1 MKKIVYT
8 ILLTILC
15 YGTSSA
21 QQFPNYSLYI
31 YNKMA
36 YNPGY
41 TGIPD
46 APCFLALHRS
56 QWIGIEGAPS
66 TQIISANLPF
76 LKKRLGIGLQLTNQ
90 SIGITRIF
98 STDMNYA
105 YHIPIGKG
113 ELSVALQGSLRY
125 YAENYNDTRLH
136 ATQGVNIDNS
146 IPVGLQNRYLPNFG
160 TGIYYSA
167 SNYYL
172 GASAVRLIQNDID
185 FGNNDEFIS
194 SEKPHFFL
202 MGGYSFILSDQ
213 VKLQPQTLVK
223 YVNNAPVDIEVS
235 VGLELL
241 EKYMFAL
248 NYRAG
253 GEIKAGSGDSADIV
267 FGVQLS
273 DRFMFA
279 VAYDITLSKLRKYNN
294 GSVEAA
300 LQYCTGKFSNREVA
314 NPRFF

>member
-1 MKKIVYT
+1 
-8 ILLTILC
+8 
-15 YGTSSA
+15 
-21 QQFPNYSLYI
+21 
-31 YNKMA
+31 
-36 YNPGY
+36 
-41 TGIPD
+41 
-46 APCFLALHRS
+46 
-56 QWIGIEGAPS
+56 
-66 TQIISANLPF
+66 
-76 LKKRLGIGLQLTNQ
+76 
-90 SIGITRIF
+90 
-98 STDMNYA
+98 
-105 YHIPIGKG
+105 
-113 ELSVALQGSLRY
+113 
-125 YAENYNDTRLH
+125 
-136 ATQGVNIDNS
+136 
-146 IPVGLQNRYLPNFG
+146 
-160 TGIYYSA
+160 
-167 SNYYL
+167 
-172 GASAVRLIQNDID
+172 
-185 FGNNDEFIS
+185 
-194 SEKPHFFL
+194 EKPHFFL